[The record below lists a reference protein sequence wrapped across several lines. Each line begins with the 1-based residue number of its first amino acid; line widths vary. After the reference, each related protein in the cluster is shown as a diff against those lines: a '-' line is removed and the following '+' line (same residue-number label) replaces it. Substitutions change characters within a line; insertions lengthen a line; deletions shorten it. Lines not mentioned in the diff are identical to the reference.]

1 MPLRDALS
9 LSNNRS
15 DDRAPITAELI
26 NNITNILAAS
36 KPDPDTYDIGAVFT
50 GIVYAMRRI
59 ELNIVQTKEVLA
71 TLMSRD
77 WGKSV
82 DDA

>member
-1 MPLRDALS
+1 MPLRDALR
-9 LSNNRS
+9 LGGDRS
-15 DDRAPITAELI
+15 DDPAPITAELI

-59 ELNIVQTKEVLA
+59 ELDIVHTKKVLA
-71 TLMSRD
+71 ILTSRD